1 MKRGW
6 LLIGG
11 AVSLACLSVF
21 VWKPQERLIWN
32 RTASAPVGIYWLSDA
47 PFTPGRWVVVSARSD
62 AAQWAQAYGFVG
74 RDWPMIKQ
82 VSGVVGDE
90 ICRHGTQISIN
101 GTLVAEA
108 LAQDTLDRSLPI
120 WQGCHTLKDS
130 EVFLLNP
137 HSRSLD
143 GRYFGV
149 TKTSVLDGVAT
160 LLLEGSDR

>member
-1 MKRGW
+1 
-6 LLIGG
+6 
-11 AVSLACLSVF
+11 
-21 VWKPQERLIWN
+21 
-32 RTASAPVGIYWLSDA
+32 
-47 PFTPGRWVVVSARSD
+47 
-62 AAQWAQAYGFVG
+62 
-74 RDWPMIKQ
+74 MIKQ

-108 LAQDTLDRSLPI
+108 LAQDTLDRSLPV

-149 TKTSVLDGVAT
+149 TKTSDLDGVAT